1 MILSVI
7 VPVFNT
13 EKYLEQCINSI
24 LNQTLQD
31 IEVILVD
38 DGSTDQSPFICDKYA
53 EMDGRVKVLHQE
65 NKGPIQARK
74 IGVELSNASYITFV
88 DSDDFIEK
96 EAYIYALDSIKRE
109 IDVICFGIT
118 RYYGTKETLKVEYLP
133 FLEETYQRVD
143 LEKEIIPKMIWRE
156 EEKNFGI
163 DPSLCTKIIK
173 KELLV
178 KSYLLLQELNFHYG
192 EDPAVIYPVISMSNS
207 MEIKHYSYY
216 YHRQKGSGEYA
227 TYIKDKDFLDK
238 LYMVYYY
245 LKNYFLDNRE
255 LVKQVEQFFM
265 YSVNLKRREYGEYYQ
280 EITFL
285 FPFDKIDKK
294 QKIVLYGAGVMGKS
308 YYYQLLKIP
317 YCDLVLWVDKNYQKY
332 KNYKVEPIEAIYNI
346 QYDRVVIA
354 INNMDVCKK
363 VKNYLIEQGVEEYKI
378 ILP

>member
-13 EKYLEQCINSI
+13 EEYLEQCVNSI

-38 DGSTDQSPFICDKYA
+38 DGSTDKSPFICDKYA
-53 EMDGRVKVLHQE
+53 EMDVRVKVLHQE
-65 NKGPIQARK
+65 NRGLIQARK
-74 IGVELSNASYITFV
+74 VGIELSNAPYITFV

-96 EAYIYALDSIKRE
+96 EAYIYALDSIKKE

-118 RYYGTKETLKVEYLP
+118 RYYGSSEKLKVEYLP
-133 FLEETYQRVD
+133 FLEKLYQRAD
-143 LEKEIIPKMIWRE
+143 IEKEIIPKMIWRE
-156 EEKNFGI
+156 EDKNFGI

-173 KELLV
+173 KELLL
-178 KSYLLLQELNFHYG
+178 KSYLLLQELNFYYG
-192 EDPAVIYPVISMSNS
+192 EDSAIIYPVIDMANS
-207 MEIKHYSYY
+207 IEIKHYSYY
-216 YHRQKGSGEYA
+216 YHRQKGLGEYA
-227 TYIKDKDFLDK
+227 VYIKDKDFLDK

-245 LKNYFLDNRE
+245 LKNYFLGNMG

-285 FPFDKIDKK
+285 FPFDRVDKN

-354 INNMDVCKK
+354 INNMAVCKK
-363 VKNYLIEQGVEEYKI
+363 VKNYLIGQGVEEYKI